1 MAAVAARKRTV
12 DGNTLNVSRMDVE
25 NEENQRPDDVTPSNS
40 PSKEFG
46 GIINP
51 AFSTSST
58 ASIPDEVKEIFG
70 PLKMSVQD
78 SIQRVSSTATRFS
91 RSVFST
97 SSLRGAPPEKPQQPE
112 GGFHLKLHRAPETGV
127 PSYGLRSS
135 FGKGARAASDN
146 FRAPGKLRR
155 VFSQSDL
162 RGARNATSPTVED
175 APSLVLPAVEAEI
188 LREVALSRLFSLVD
202 LNILD
207 DVISAVD
214 DLVVSDKNAVSEGLL
229 LPREDDDDEGSHEIL
244 SRWDSQGSLF
254 PYPECDSP
262 TKSSDLLQ
270 SLPPPSPQSQKQT
283 ETFFNNVAFDVETLD
298 ERCLRLFQTTTDAVF
313 SASTCFSGSS
323 KKRVLPI
330 LLPPSL
336 TAVYTAISEL
346 LCLGR
351 ETDALLAS
359 QLLVLLIPSSRRL
372 VLLRLLQFMNI
383 AVFNSTIR
391 LVIGKSNAAHVFETF
406 APVIFGKKYAT
417 NLPDWKSFLGH
428 LVRHS
433 GQIKDTPQEVK
444 DAVEDKVRNYEVNM
458 ISMPSSNTN
467 QNLRRSSRFRKSAVQ
482 YCKTID
488 EEAYEEQK
496 VSQTTSAL
504 RDLYKSIKED
514 KTMPEETKNRY
525 LQQMLIS
532 HPNLYVTQM

>member
-1 MAAVAARKRTV
+1 M
-12 DGNTLNVSRMDVE
+12 
-25 NEENQRPDDVTPSNS
+25 
-40 PSKEFG
+40 
-46 GIINP
+46 
-51 AFSTSST
+51 
-58 ASIPDEVKEIFG
+58 
-70 PLKMSVQD
+70 
-78 SIQRVSSTATRFS
+78 
-91 RSVFST
+91 
-97 SSLRGAPPEKPQQPE
+97 
-112 GGFHLKLHRAPETGV
+112 
-127 PSYGLRSS
+127 
-135 FGKGARAASDN
+135 
-146 FRAPGKLRR
+146 
-155 VFSQSDL
+155 
-162 RGARNATSPTVED
+162 
-175 APSLVLPAVEAEI
+175 
-188 LREVALSRLFSLVD
+188 
-202 LNILD
+202 
-207 DVISAVD
+207 
-214 DLVVSDKNAVSEGLL
+214 
-229 LPREDDDDEGSHEIL
+229 
-244 SRWDSQGSLF
+244 
-254 PYPECDSP
+254 
-262 TKSSDLLQ
+262 
-270 SLPPPSPQSQKQT
+270 
-283 ETFFNNVAFDVETLD
+283 AFDVETLD